1 MIIKING
8 KNCTFFTEVSLQL
21 KLDSIASV
29 FSFKT
34 RFNPEND
41 DHKELFKPLQYYKV
55 EIFNDSNKLIFT
67 GTILNHSFQSN
78 ENINLLA
85 LSGYSL
91 SGILEDVVIP
101 TNQYPLESN
110 NRNLKDI
117 ASRLC
122 GFYGIG
128 LVIDDSV
135 KNETSTIFKK
145 TTASATDTIKG
156 YLSKLT
162 SQKNIVLSHNAKG
175 QVVLF
180 KPNDNQKIRYYFNTG
195 NTLSMTANYNGQAM
209 HSHIACVR
217 QPSQDNAGVS
227 TVDSIQNPLIKAF
240 RPTTKIL
247 SSGEDTDT
255 RKAADNELA
264 SELKAI
270 AITVNLKGLFE
281 DIFPGEIV
289 NIHCHEIYSFAYS
302 RYMVSDVTLN
312 KNEKQDTTTLNLVL
326 PETYTGKVP
335 KDILFYY
342 KSHLTDI

>member
-1 MIIKING
+1 MKVKING
-8 KNCTFFTEVSLQL
+8 KNCTFFTEGSIQL

-41 DHKELFKPLQYYKV
+41 DHKELFKPLQYYKT
-55 EIFNDSNKLIFT
+55 EIFNDANKLSFT
-67 GTILNHSFQSN
+67 GTILNHSFQSDP
-78 ENINLLA
+78 NINLLV

-101 TNQYPLESN
+101 VSEYPLESN
-110 NRNLKDI
+110 NRSLKDI
-117 ASRLC
+117 ATRLC

-128 LVIDDSV
+128 LYIDDSV
-135 KNETSTIFKK
+135 KNEVNAIFKK
-145 TTASATDTIKG
+145 TTASATDTIKD
-156 YLSKLT
+156 YLSRLT

-180 KPNDNQKIRYYFNTG
+180 KPSDNQKIRYFFNKG
-195 NTLSMTANYNGQAM
+195 NSLSMTANYNGQAM

-227 TVDSIQNPLIKAF
+227 TVDSIQNPLIKTY

-270 AITVNLKGLFE
+270 AITVNLKGLFD
-281 DIFPGEIV
+281 DIYPGEIV
-289 NIHCHEIYSFAYS
+289 NVHNHEIYSFAYS

-312 KNEKQDTTTLNLVL
+312 FNEKSNTTTLNLVL
-326 PETYTGKVP
+326 PETYTGQLP
-335 KDILFYY
+335 KDILFAY
-342 KSHLTDI
+342 KSHKTDI